1 MTWNETRRRQQVL
14 REVRAIAEVRRDGVL
29 PWSDDYADAFTG
41 PNDLLRSLAYV
52 WRVHVECQI
61 DTNLDEASLDE
72 RWAGIYRTFGG
83 IRLILDANATQRRE
97 HELAA

>member
-1 MTWNETRRRQQVL
+1 MTWTETRRRQQVL

-41 PNDLLRSLAYV
+41 PDDLLRDLASC
-52 WRVHVECQI
+52 WQVHVEGQI
-61 DTNLDEASLDE
+61 DTNLDEASLEE
-72 RWAGIYRTFGG
+72 RWAGLYRTYGG
-83 IRLILDANATQRRE
+83 VRLILDANATHRRE